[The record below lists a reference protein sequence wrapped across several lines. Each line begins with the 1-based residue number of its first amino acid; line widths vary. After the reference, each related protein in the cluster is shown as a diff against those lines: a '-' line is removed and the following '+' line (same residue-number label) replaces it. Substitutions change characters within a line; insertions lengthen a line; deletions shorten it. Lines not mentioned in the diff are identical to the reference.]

1 MLDILSNFEF
11 VHFIVN
17 SGIWINIL
25 YGILAVV
32 CYGFFSK
39 FYEPLTRSTESPLLT
54 ASLLYGGAAFLLFIT
69 AGIVALFLGVH
80 FEPPPNVKVFGLN
93 FNSMYVSI
101 FGLNFSITWVILV
114 LTLLILAMSLLY
126 FAHIFTEAFARRG
139 INMGVYTILFQ
150 VNVLVIA
157 FIDWSI
163 YRTSLSLFVV
173 LGGIFI
179 LLSSTLSLFIHHFVL
194 KKDEQATAKFNK
206 KVIIL
211 GIFSAITCG
220 LALYIDGE
228 IGRNYIFHQGP
239 FNPNFLVAFLL
250 YEMLTFGIPF
260 FWTFMLLSISKA
272 PSRISHANGSSF
284 QWFSFIRCSMKV
296 PRNVLHQLK
305 EEFKRSPK
313 DYFLASLFS
322 AGQFV
327 FSVLALSLPGP
338 RFYPAAALAISPLFS
353 TFLDKNTR
361 LKRIKALEY
370 GCGAISAI
378 GLFLLLIAGR

>member
-1 MLDILSNFEF
+1 MLDILSNFEI

-54 ASLLYGGAAFLLFIT
+54 ASLLYGGASFLLLIT
-69 AGIVALFLGVH
+69 AGIAALFWGWH
-80 FEPPPNVKVFGLN
+80 FQPPSNVKVFDLN
-93 FNSMYVSI
+93 VNSMYVSI

-114 LTLLILAMSLLY
+114 LTLLILAMSLFY

-157 FIDWSI
+157 FMDWFI
-163 YRTSLSLFVV
+163 YRTSLSLLVV
-173 LGGIFI
+173 LGGVFI
-179 LLSSTLSLFIHHFVL
+179 LLSSTLSLFIHHAV
-194 KKDEQATAKFNK
+194 KFSK
-206 KVIIL
+206 LMLFL
-211 GIFSAITCG
+211 GGISAITCG

-228 IGRNYIFHQGP
+228 IGRNYIFQGP
-239 FNPNFLVAFLL
+239 FNSDSFAAFLF

-260 FWTFMLLSISKA
+260 LWTFIILSVSKV
-272 PSRISHANGSSF
+272 PMRVNYTNGSSF
-284 QWFSFIRCSMKV
+284 KWFSFVRCFIKV
-296 PRNVLHQLK
+296 PWNVFHQLI

-313 DYFLASLFS
+313 KYFLSSLFS

-327 FSVLALSLPGP
+327 FSVLALSLPGS
-338 RFYPAAALAISPLFS
+338 RFYAAAALALSPLFS
-353 TFLDKNTR
+353 ILLDKNTPFGH
-361 LKRIKALEY
+361 IKILEY
-370 GCGAISAI
+370 GCGVISVI
-378 GLFLLLIAGR
+378 GLFFLLIAGR